1 MSALGRTFTVATG
14 LRVSGLT
21 VVSKSRRA
29 PIVEDVSF
37 ELRPGQVL
45 GVVGESGSGK
55 STVAVALLGLARR
68 GLEIAGGSVHIDDR
82 NVLALTPGELREA
95 RGSLISYVPQDP
107 GAGLN
112 PGHKIGSQ
120 LREALTVHPGALPA
134 GQSVDE
140 RVLEVLTEVGLPAD
154 AELLERYPHQLSGG
168 QQQRVAIG
176 MAFAARP
183 RVIVL
188 DEPTTG
194 LDVTTQRRV
203 LDTVRELTA
212 RHQVMS
218 VYISHDLAVVA
229 QIADRVAVMYAGRVV
244 EIGPAA
250 RLFVDPRHPYTA
262 GLIAAAPSAL
272 RATTL
277 EGIEGRPPRPGA
289 WPGGC
294 SFADRCHEVRPDCQ
308 VDRPDLVAV
317 GAERQV
323 RCFHPVEKGTFT
335 IASRPAPPEVPPS
348 APILEVRNLFA
359 HYSSLP
365 ILHGIDI
372 ELNAGHCTAI
382 VGESGSGKTTLAR
395 CLVGLHDRWQGSLT
409 LGETLI
415 GPKPKDRST
424 EVRRKIQYVFQNPYA
439 SLDPRMSVG
448 QNIEQPLRQFTSL
461 NRQER
466 RERVESVLSDV
477 ALSTAYAD
485 RMPDQ
490 LSGGERQRVAVG
502 RALITE
508 PEILVCDE
516 ITSALDV
523 SVQALLVEQ
532 LRHLQRETGSLA
544 ALHHP
549 QPRRGPQPRA
559 RRRGARRRPD
569 RRTRPRRVGPQ
580 RPVSRLHQET
590 SRRPARPRPRRSGRQ
605 LVHAPT

>member
-1 MSALGRTFTVATG
+1 MTTDSMTSTAITG

-21 VVSKSRRA
+21 VTSKARRT

-45 GVVGESGSGK
+45 GMVGESGSGK

-68 GLEIAGGSVHIDDR
+68 GLEIAGGSVDIDGR
-82 NVLALTPGELREA
+82 NVLALSPSELREA

-112 PGHKIGSQ
+112 PGHKIGWQ
-120 LREALTVHPGALPA
+120 LREALTVHRSVLPA
-134 GQSVDE
+134 GQTVED
-140 RVLEVLTEVGLPAD
+140 RVLEVLTEVGLPANP
-154 AELLERYPHQLSGG
+154 ELLDRYPHQLSGG

-229 QIADRVAVMYAGRVV
+229 EIADRVAVMYAGQLA

-250 RLFVDPRHPYTA
+250 QLFVDPRHPYTA
-262 GLIAAAPSAL
+262 GLIAAAPSAV

-277 EGIEGRPPRPGA
+277 VGIEGRPPRPGA
-289 WPGGC
+289 WPVGC
-294 SFADRCHEVRPDCQ
+294 SFGDRCAHAESDCKANRPEL
-308 VDRPDLVAV
+308 VTVAV
-317 GAERQV
+317 EQQA
-323 RCFHPVEKGTFT
+323 RCFHPVGKGTFKIT
-335 IASRPAPPEVPPS
+335 NRAAAPEVPASVP
-348 APILEVRNLFA
+348 ALAVRDLVA
-359 HYSSLP
+359 RYGTLP

-372 ELNAGHCTAI
+372 ELNAGRCTAV

-395 CLVGLHDRWQGSLT
+395 CLVGLHDQWQGSVT
-409 LGETLI
+409 FGEVQI
-415 GPKPKDRST
+415 GPKAKDRST
-424 EVRRKIQYVFQNPYA
+424 ELRRKIQYVFQNPYA
-439 SLDPRMSVG
+439 SLNPRMSVG
-448 QNIEQPLRQFTSL
+448 QNIEEPLRHFTSL
-461 NRQER
+461 NRRDR

-477 ALSTAYAD
+477 ALSSAYAD

-502 RALITE
+502 RALTIE

-532 LRHLQRETGSLA
+532 LRRLQRERALSLLFITHNLAVVRSLA
-544 ALHHP
+544 QDVVVLEGGRVVEHGPVESVLTNPSHP
-549 QPRRGPQPRA
+549 YTQKLLA
-559 RRRGARRRPD
+559 DLPD
-569 RRTRPRRVGPQ
+569 LGRVEA
-580 RPVSRLHQET
+580 VAS
-590 SRRPARPRPRRSGRQ
+590 
-605 LVHAPT
+605 

>member
-1 MSALGRTFTVATG
+1 VSTLGAVAPATTG

-21 VVSKSRRA
+21 VVSKSRRT
-29 PIVEDVSF
+29 PIVEDVAF

-45 GVVGESGSGK
+45 GMVGESGSGK

-68 GLEIAGGSVHIDDR
+68 GLQIAAGEVRIDERD
-82 NVLALTPGELREA
+82 VLALPPGQLREA

-112 PGHKIGSQ
+112 PGHRVGWQ
-120 LREALTVHPGALPA
+120 LREALTVHRGVLPA
-134 GQSVDE
+134 GQTVDD
-140 RVLEVLTEVGLPAD
+140 RVLEVLAEVGLPAD
-154 AELLERYPHQLSGG
+154 PELLGRYPHQLSGG
-168 QQQRVAIG
+168 QQQRVAIA

-203 LDTVRELTA
+203 LDTVRDLTA

-229 QIADRVAVMYAGRVV
+229 QIADRVAVMYAGRLA

-250 RLFVDPRHPYTA
+250 QLFADPRHPYTA
-262 GLIAAAPSAL
+262 GLIAAAPSAV

-289 WPGGC
+289 WPAGC
-294 SFADRCHEVRPDCQ
+294 GFADRCHRVQPDC
-308 VDRPDLVAV
+308 RATLPELVTV
-317 GAERQV
+317 GAGQEA
-323 RCFHPVEKGTFT
+323 RCFHPVERGTFK
-335 IASRPAPPEVPPS
+335 IADRPAAPQVPDS
-348 APILEVRNLFA
+348 GTVLEVRNLVA
-359 HYSSLP
+359 HYGAREV
-365 ILHGIDI
+365 LHGVDID
-372 ELNAGHCTAI
+372 LRAGRCTAV

-395 CLVGLHDRWQGSLT
+395 CLVGLHDRWHGSVT
-409 LGETLI
+409 FEDVAI
-415 GPKPKDRST
+415 GPRPKDRST
-424 EVRRKIQYVFQNPYA
+424 ELRRQIQYVFQNPYA
-439 SLDPRMSVG
+439 SLNPRMSVG
-448 QNIEQPLRQFTSL
+448 QNIEEPLRHFTRL
-461 NRQER
+461 DR
-466 RERVESVLSDV
+466 RARRDRVESVLSEV

-502 RALITE
+502 RALTVE
-508 PEILVCDE
+508 PEVLVCDE

-532 LRHLQRETGSLA
+532 LRRLQHERGLSLLFITHNLAVVRSLA
-544 ALHHP
+544 QDVVVLEGGRVVEH
-549 QPRRGPQPRA
+549 GPVETVLSDPSHSYTQKLLA
-559 RRRGARRRPD
+559 DLPD
-569 RRTRPRRVGPQ
+569 LGRTEAVA
-580 RPVSRLHQET
+580 S
-590 SRRPARPRPRRSGRQ
+590 
-605 LVHAPT
+605 

>member
-1 MSALGRTFTVATG
+1 MTALGTAAPG
-14 LRVSGLT
+14 LRVTGLT
-21 VVSKSRRA
+21 VISRARRA

-37 ELRPGQVL
+37 DLRQGQVL
-45 GVVGESGSGK
+45 GMVGESGSGK

-68 GLEIAGGSVHIDDR
+68 GLEITDGAVYIDGR
-82 NVLALTPGELREA
+82 NVLALSQNELREA

-112 PGHKIGSQ
+112 PGHRIGWQ
-120 LREALTVHPGALPA
+120 LREALTVHPDSLPV
-134 GQSVDE
+134 GQSVED
-140 RVLEVLTEVGLPAD
+140 RVLEVLTEVGLPPD
-154 AELLERYPHQLSGG
+154 PELLARYPHQLSGG
-168 QQQRVAIG
+168 QQQRVAIA

-229 QIADRVAVMYAGRVV
+229 QIADRLAVMYAGQLA
-244 EIGPAA
+244 EIGPATQ
-250 RLFVDPRHPYTA
+250 LFADPRHPYTA
-262 GLIAAAPSAL
+262 GLIAAAPSAV

-289 WPGGC
+289 WPVGC
-294 SFADRCHEVRPDCQ
+294 SFADRCHQVQSDCRAARPE
-308 VDRPDLVAV
+308 LASV
-317 GAERQV
+317 GTGQQV
-323 RCFHPVEKGTFT
+323 RCLHPVEKGTFK
-335 IASRPAPPEVPPS
+335 IASRPAPPEVPESTPV
-348 APILEVRNLFA
+348 LQVRDLVA
-359 HYSSLP
+359 HYGALP
-365 ILHGIDI
+365 ILHGIDLVL
-372 ELNAGHCTAI
+372 EAGRCTAV

-395 CLVGLHDRWQGSLT
+395 CLVGLHDRWHGSVT
-409 LGETLI
+409 FGETAV
-415 GPKPKDRST
+415 GPKPKDRPT
-424 EVRRKIQYVFQNPYA
+424 ELRRKIQYVFQNPYA
-439 SLDPRMSVG
+439 SLDPRMTVG
-448 QNIEQPLRQFTSL
+448 QNIEEPLRHFTSL
-461 NRQER
+461 NRQAR

-477 ALSTAYAD
+477 ALSTAYYD

-502 RALITE
+502 RTLTVE

-532 LRHLQRETGSLA
+532 LRRLQRERDLSLLFITHNLAVVRSLA
-544 ALHHP
+544 QDVVVLEAGRVVEHGPVESVLTAPSHP
-549 QPRRGPQPRA
+549 YTQKLLA
-559 RRRGARRRPD
+559 DLPD
-569 RRTRPRRVGPQ
+569 
-580 RPVSRLHQET
+580 L
-590 SRRPARPRPRRSGRQ
+590 GRIEA
-605 LVHAPT
+605 VAS